1 VPALPPLPNSE
12 PLDKRIALPFLV
24 LAIALVVPGVPQ
36 VFSPTDEVALRDTV
50 SELQSQVKDATVLID
65 RRDGTTRLYFASELD
80 DLGAS
85 ADEARDELREQPF
98 EPSVADT
105 RSTVI
110 EALDEFSTAADD
122 AAVSFD
128 ERARLAEVR
137 SKLEDIAKTLATL
150 PGGS

>member
-1 VPALPPLPNSE
+1 VPALPSLPNSE
-12 PLDKRIALPFLV
+12 PLDKRIAVPFLV
-24 LAIALVVPGVPQ
+24 LAIVLVAPGVPQ
-36 VFSPTDEVALRDTV
+36 VFSPTDKVTLRDTV
-50 SELQSQVKDATVLID
+50 SELQSQVREATVLID
-65 RRDGTTRLYFASELD
+65 QRDATTRLYFASELD

-85 ADEARDELREQPF
+85 ADETRDELREQPY

-110 EALDEFSTAADD
+110 DALDRFSTAADD

-128 ERARLAEVR
+128 QRARLAEVR
-137 SKLEDIAKTLATL
+137 SKLEEISKTLATL